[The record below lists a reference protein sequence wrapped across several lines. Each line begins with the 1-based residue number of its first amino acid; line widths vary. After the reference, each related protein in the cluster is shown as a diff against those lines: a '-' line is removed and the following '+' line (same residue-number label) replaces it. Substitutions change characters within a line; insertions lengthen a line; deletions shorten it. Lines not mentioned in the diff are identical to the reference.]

1 MYDQTRRFHEQINY
15 IVFHF
20 FSYSKHSNEEEL
32 NPDSDE
38 QRKIAEGAD
47 ALLNL
52 AGVSTALN
60 HSRTHHVTTQGI
72 NVTAASKSE
81 VIAKPK
87 KRSTTSDYSST
98 PEKRR
103 KRWRDW
109 GEGNRYLKQIR
120 G

>member
-1 MYDQTRRFHEQINY
+1 MICINIHKFCRY
-15 IVFHF
+15 SI
-20 FSYSKHSNEEEL
+20 YSKNSNEEEL
-32 NPDSDE
+32 SQTDFDE

-52 AGVSTALN
+52 AGVNTTLN
-60 HSRTHHVTTQGI
+60 HSRTHHITQGI
-72 NVTAASKSE
+72 NPVLKPE
-81 VIAKPK
+81 VVSKPK
-87 KRSTTSDYSST
+87 KRSTPSDYSST

>member
-1 MYDQTRRFHEQINY
+1 MEMKLLSLTEHM
-15 IVFHF
+15 
-20 FSYSKHSNEEEL
+20 SCSKQHSNEDEL
-32 NPDSDE
+32 NQTDFDE

-60 HSRTHHVTTQGI
+60 HITQGI
-72 NVTAASKSE
+72 NPAPKPEVLSK
-81 VIAKPK
+81 AK
-87 KRSTTSDYSST
+87 KRSAPSNYSNT

-103 KRWRDW
+103 KKWLDW

>member
-1 MYDQTRRFHEQINY
+1 MR
-15 IVFHF
+15 
-20 FSYSKHSNEEEL
+20 SKNSNEDET
-32 NPDSDE
+32 NPDFDE

-52 AGVSTALN
+52 AGVSTTLS
-60 HSRTHHVTTQGI
+60 HCRTHHMPSQDT
-72 NVTAASKSE
+72 NPASKTE
-81 VIAKPK
+81 GILKPK
-87 KRSTTSDYSST
+87 RRSTPSDYSST

-103 KRWRDW
+103 KRWREW

>member
-1 MYDQTRRFHEQINY
+1 MNF
-15 IVFHF
+15 IVFLC
-20 FSYSKHSNEEEL
+20 SKHSSEEEL
-32 NPDSDE
+32 NPDVDE

-60 HSRTHHVTTQGI
+60 HSRTHHVTQGI
-72 NVTAASKSE
+72 NAASKSE
-81 VIAKPK
+81 VVVKPK

-98 PEKRR
+98 SEKRR

-109 GEGNRYLKQIR
+109 KEGNRYLKQIR